1 MSSSRRQFLKLSAAA
16 LTVAAAS
23 GCRAPLADDYS
34 ITVEDSLLRGH
45 LLFEAATFPRDPE
58 PVRREILVVGGGIA
72 GLAAACRLH
81 PREVVVCEIGAML
94 GGSSASGR
102 DSSGVLFAQGA
113 HYDLGYPRGYG
124 EDVLG
129 FLESAGLISYSNTR
143 EFWEFS
149 DRQYLIEAAR
159 ESRTWDGKSWREDP
173 IPSSAEGQR
182 LVEALDTFRGK
193 MPQPT
198 RLIKSEYRGYD
209 RISFA
214 EWLSTLN
221 LTAPELRRG
230 IDYQMRD
237 DYGAAAD
244 RVSAL
249 AGIHYYQC
257 RPYYHQK
264 LAHFSPPEGNG
275 YFVNR
280 MVTMLPSQSLLT
292 DHLVASIQ
300 PEGSGFKVDVLDLAQ
315 RRWRSFSVDGVVYA
329 GQKHALK
336 YTFKP
341 DAGLFSANHYA
352 PWLSVSFV
360 LEGYRGPVFWQNEV
374 LGEDP
379 DFLGF
384 TNSRAQHGA
393 GEPTVLTAYI
403 CLAEQARKT
412 LIEIKNNPRPWTQAT
427 LQSIQ
432 SALGQRV
439 DRLVR
444 RAYVKL
450 HGHAM
455 PIPVPGYLFRD
466 ANEARSQARLV
477 HAGVDNGRLPLLFE
491 ALDSGLG
498 AADLLAQALLR

>member
-1 MSSSRRQFLKLSAAA
+1 MSSSRRHFLKLSAAA
-16 LTVAAAS
+16 LTVAATS
-23 GCRAPLADDYS
+23 GCKAPLADDYP

-45 LLFEAATFPRDPE
+45 LLFEAASFPRDPE
-58 PVRREILVVGGGIA
+58 PVRREVLVVGGGIA
-72 GLAAACRLH
+72 GLAAACRLR
-81 PREVVVCEIGAML
+81 PREVVVCEVGAML

-124 EDVLG
+124 EEVLG
-129 FLESAGLISYSNTR
+129 FLESAGLIAYSNSR
-143 EFWEFS
+143 ELWEFS
-149 DRQYLIEAAR
+149 ERQYLIEEAR
-159 ESRTWDGKSWREDP
+159 ESRTWDGKGWREDP
-173 IPSSAEGQR
+173 IPSSAEGR
-182 LVEALDTFRGK
+182 RFVEALDTFRGK

-198 RLIKSEYRGYD
+198 RLIVPEYRSYD

-221 LTAPELRRG
+221 LTDGDLRRG

-237 DYGAAAD
+237 DYGAGSEL
-244 RVSAL
+244 VSAL

-257 RPYYHQK
+257 RPYYQRK

-280 MVTMLPSQSLLT
+280 MAAMLPSESLLT
-292 DHLVASIQ
+292 DHLVASIL
-300 PEGSGFKVDVLDLAQ
+300 PEGGGFKVEVLDLAQ

-341 DAGLFSANHYA
+341 DAELFSGNRYA

-360 LEGYRGPVFWQNEV
+360 LEGYRGPVYWQNEV
-374 LGEDP
+374 IGADP

-393 GEPTVLTAYI
+393 AEPTVLTAYF

-412 LIEIKNNPRPWTQAT
+412 LVEIQRDPRPWTRAA
-427 LQSIQ
+427 LQSVQ
-432 SALGQRV
+432 TALGQRV

-466 ANEARSQARLV
+466 ANQARSQTRLV

-498 AADLLAQALLR
+498 AADLLTQALLR